1 MNKRKNI
8 DQLFKAAKEETP
20 KKTFEEVSQKF
31 EHSLMPNTT
40 IDTQTYL
47 SNFNLLI
54 VAVISMSLAVALF
67 WGFPSST
74 ESVIDSTSN
83 PITQATNIIELQNPT
98 YDTITS
104 MPAPTPEKIVVSK
117 LKQRTPEHTNTASSK
132 TFEGYHTIKT
142 DTQKN
147 TTNDTITSMSAPT
160 PEEIVVSKPKQRTPE
175 HTNTASSKTFEGHR
189 TIKTDT
195 QKNITNTSAV
205 MMLSENDSSKKRE
218 TPLIASSPTKDD
230 FTIIKDTLSS
240 SAIKANQAIKPS
252 NTIASQTKVNKPKDV
267 LITPYKASKTKRDLL
282 LSKRDKD
289 EVINSFVSVLEAY
302 GIETNIVINK
312 KVNLVIKKL
321 TLQLAHS
328 KGLEWQIKLQS
339 FDYLEIRLLLNEK
352 EELEGITYRLNQ
364 VGAFADF
371 LTLKHK
377 AKSVHKFSGILKH
390 KHTKHLN

>member
-20 KKTFEEVSQKF
+20 QRTFEEVSQKF

-40 IDTQTYL
+40 VDMQTYL

-54 VAVISMSLAVALF
+54 VAVVTTSLAVALF
-67 WGFPSST
+67 WGFPLST

-83 PITQATNIIELQNPT
+83 TITQATNIIELQNPT
-98 YDTITS
+98 YDTVTS
-104 MPAPTPEKIVVSK
+104 MP
-117 LKQRTPEHTNTASSK
+117 
-132 TFEGYHTIKT
+132 
-142 DTQKN
+142 
-147 TTNDTITSMSAPT
+147 APT

-175 HTNTASSKTFEGHR
+175 HTNTANAKTFEGYH
-189 TIKTDT
+189 TVTTDT
-195 QKNITNTSAV
+195 NKKSTNTSTV
-205 MMLSENDSSKKRE
+205 MILSENDSSKKRE
-218 TPLIASSPTKDD
+218 PPLIASSPIKDD

-240 SAIKANQAIKPS
+240 PAIKANQAMKPS

-282 LSKRDKD
+282 LSAKD
-289 EVINSFVSVLEAY
+289 NEVVINSFVSMLEAY
-302 GIETNIVINK
+302 GIETNLVINK
-312 KVNLVIKKL
+312 KVNMVVKKL
-321 TLQLAHS
+321 TLQLAHP
-328 KGLEWQIKLQS
+328 KGLEWQMKLQS